1 MMTLAL
7 HRGAQPWSKDDVC
20 VENMKTTAAVVVVN
34 IIIEEEKR

>member
-7 HRGAQPWSKDDVC
+7 HRGAQPWSKDDIVC

-34 IIIEEEKR
+34 IIIEEKR

>member
-20 VENMKTTAAVVVVN
+20 VEKNMKTTAAVVVVN
-34 IIIEEEKR
+34 IIIEEKR